1 MGWLVA
7 EYEIALGKFGH
18 DTTHTHRSML
28 PRVSRA
34 AQYCLAAQT
43 LRQMRIIQHLGYA
56 SSEEIHIAIR
66 HQEAV
71 DAIFDKRQ

>member
-7 EYEIALGKFGH
+7 EYEIALGEFGH
-18 DTTHTHRSML
+18 DATHAHRSML

-34 AQYCLAAQT
+34 AQHCLSAKS

-56 SSEEIHIAIR
+56 SSEELDITIG

>member
-7 EYEIALGKFGH
+7 EYEIAPGEFGN
-18 DTTHTHRSML
+18 DTTHAHRGML

-34 AQYCLAAQT
+34 AQHCLAAQT
-43 LRQMRIIQHLGYA
+43 LRQMRIVKHLGHA

-71 DAIFDKRQ
+71 DAIFNQR